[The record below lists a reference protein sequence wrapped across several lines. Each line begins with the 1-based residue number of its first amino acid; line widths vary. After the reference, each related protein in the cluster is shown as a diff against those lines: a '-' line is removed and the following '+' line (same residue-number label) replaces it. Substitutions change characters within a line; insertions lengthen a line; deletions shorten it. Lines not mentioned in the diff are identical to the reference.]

1 MTPEQH
7 QAHMTALGAV
17 HAKLHEL
24 CNHLVK
30 LNEEHAKARNPFYQT
45 VMISATVPWTVTY
58 RNRKH
63 IFIYSANALTLTL
76 EDLGTVA
83 VAANTWVNVGFQ
95 PGMQIFAQ
103 GQVNP
108 VPLYVRQTDEVIP

>member
-1 MTPEQH
+1 
-7 QAHMTALGAV
+7 MTALAALHTKHHEEV
-17 HAKLHEL
+17 CRLLNKLIEQG
-24 CNHLVK
+24 K
-30 LNEEHAKARNPFYQT
+30 ERPPFYQT